1 MRNLKR
7 TNKILFHVLLMIFR
21 ELYEVKEEMSFMK
34 KLIIGIL
41 LIVGFTGIPSL
52 ETDTLNR
59 FNPGRLQVINYLP

>member
-1 MRNLKR
+1 
-7 TNKILFHVLLMIFR
+7 
-21 ELYEVKEEMSFMK
+21 MK

-59 FNPGRLQVINYLP
+59 FNSGRLQVINYLP